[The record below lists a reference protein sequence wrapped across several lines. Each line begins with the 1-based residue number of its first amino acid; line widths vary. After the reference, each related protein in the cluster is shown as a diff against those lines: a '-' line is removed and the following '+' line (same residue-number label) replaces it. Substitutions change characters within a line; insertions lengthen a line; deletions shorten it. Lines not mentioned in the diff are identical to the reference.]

1 MAYLKFPAPQ
11 LNHSNLLG
19 MQSGA
24 TQSQCQWLMTVAK
37 TGHDLSF
44 LCVIRYKNQKKKKF
58 KLFQNKKE
66 LKLYLKSLRVVE
78 TETTRS

>member
-1 MAYLKFPAPQ
+1 
-11 LNHSNLLG
+11 

-24 TQSQCQWLMTVAK
+24 TQSQWHWLMTIAK

-66 LKLYLKSLRVVE
+66 LKLFLKKE
-78 TETTRS
+78 A